1 MENMAALK
9 EASALLPNG
18 QYFDNW
24 ETEQVYDRELHVDCN
39 NPAACDQNDGSKEHP
54 FKTINAAAA
63 IAEPGTRVLIHAGT
77 YRETVRPQRGGESP
91 ERMISYEAAG
101 DGEAIIKAS
110 IVATEFE
117 RSTDWN
123 LYRFRLPA
131 KGEPEAVIW
140 QTKLNP
146 DEFRGYNPFCA
157 VNILHDRL
165 FIEYDKTDMTPYLNR
180 RGMVFVDG
188 KPLTQVALYNQM
200 SQIPGSYWV
209 EANGQIVHFRLEDDG
224 DPADHVIE
232 LTCREQCFA
241 PDIPFLSYIKVSGL
255 TCAHAAMGAPVPQ
268 RGAIS
273 CFRGHH
279 WIIEDCTI
287 DWANAVGIDCGFE
300 CWHRPHYEDQ
310 ISGYTIIR
318 RNKIY
323 DVGVCGIAGMF
334 AVNLLIE
341 DNLIEG
347 TGWQKM
353 ELSWEAGGIKVHNC
367 TNSLYRRNIFTKTIR
382 CDALWMD
389 CGNENNRVTQ
399 NLFLDGI
406 EAREAIF
413 MECTRD
419 DVNLF
424 DNNIIWNVEGRFNE
438 DDVPHVAGSAPWYAM
453 SEDGSIVNGY
463 GIYGEGTD
471 YLWISNNLIGKCR
484 SAGYFQKPVAFRLAG
499 RGGTARDAK
508 FFNNIFYQC
517 GEAAIKMPTDK
528 NESEGNV
535 FMKMPSGFLRIL
547 YPAPTECLDLKAW
560 REFHGFDLTGAE
572 ADFDINIDTDNFTME
587 IRPSSGPAFPFMRR
601 SKSEMIKDPAALPK
615 VKADPKATIDFFG
628 NEMTDADRIAGPFT
642 ALSEGLVINIDP
654 RKLK

>member
-1 MENMAALK
+1 MAVLK

-18 QYFDNW
+18 QYFDLW
-24 ETEQVYDRELHVDCN
+24 EVEQVYDRELHVDCN
-39 NPAACDQNDGSKEHP
+39 NPAACDSGDGSTEHP
-54 FKTINAAAA
+54 FKTIGAAAA

-77 YRETVRPQRGGESP
+77 YRETVKPARGGESP

-123 LYRFRLPA
+123 LMRFR
-131 KGEPEAVIW
+131 GESVGENPVIW
-140 QTKLNP
+140 QVKLNP
-146 DEFRGYNPFCA
+146 DEFRGYNPFMA
-157 VNILHDRL
+157 VNMLHDRL
-165 FIEYDKTDMTPYLNR
+165 FIEYDKTDMTTYLNR

-188 KPLTQVALYNQM
+188 KPLTQVPLYNQM
-200 SQIPGSYWV
+200 AGIPGSYWV

-224 DPADHVIE
+224 DPRDHLIE

-241 PDIPFLSYIKVSGL
+241 PDVPFLSYIKVKGL

-287 DWANAVGIDCGFE
+287 DWANATGIDCGFE

-310 ISGYTIIR
+310 IVGYTIIR

-323 DVGVCGIAGMF
+323 DAGVCGIAGMF
-334 AVNLLIE
+334 AVNLLVE

-353 ELSWEAGGIKVHNC
+353 ELSWEAGGLKVHNC
-367 TNSLYRRNIFTKTIR
+367 TDSLYRRNIFTKTLR
-382 CDALWMD
+382 ADHMWMD

-406 EAREAIF
+406 EQREAIF
-413 MECTRD
+413 MEATRD
-419 DVNLF
+419 EVNLF

-438 DDVPHVAGSAPWYAM
+438 DDVPHVSGSAPWYAM
-453 SEDGSIVNGY
+453 DESDNIVNGY

-471 YLWISNNLIGKCR
+471 FLRISNNLIGKCR
-484 SAGYFQKPVAFRLAG
+484 SAGYFQKTVAFRQMG

-508 FFNNIFYQC
+508 LYNNIFYDC
-517 GEAAIKMPTDK
+517 GEAAIKFPTAD
-528 NESEGNV
+528 NESEGNLFV
-535 FMKMPSGFLRIL
+535 KMPSGYLRVL
-547 YPAPTECLDLKAW
+547 YPAPTQCLDLKAW
-560 REFHGFDLTGAE
+560 RRFRGFDLTGAD
-572 ADFDINIDTDNFTME
+572 AHFTIDIDTDNFTME
-587 IRPSSGPAFPFMRR
+587 ISPA
-601 SKSEMIKDPAALPK
+601 PALPNPRIFRTGEKITDLEKLPK
-615 VKADPKATIDFFG
+615 VKADECVPTDFFG
-628 NEMTDADRIAGPFT
+628 NEVGTEDRIAGPFT
-642 ALSEGLVINIDP
+642 ELRERVVINIDP
-654 RKLK
+654 RKL